1 MKLYLVRHAKSK
13 KNAGQK
19 SGVNSELHG
28 DGIEQAKRLGKY
40 FHNVKLDKVYCSTMK
55 RAKATLQAIKP
66 YIENVPF
73 SYSDKIKEHNIGI
86 YASNGKDDWS
96 QLRKDAIKNGESF
109 VEFKPSKGDSLEET
123 YKRAG
128 NFYKKLLKKH
138 KNDKILIVAHAIFLK
153 YLIFNILD
161 ISDLE
166 EGKYWKLSNAGVS
179 TFIINTKGKVD
190 DYHIDDFHHLIEG
203 GMKIKK
209 ATGES

>member
-73 SYSDKIKEHNIGI
+73 SYSDKIKEHNNMVN
-86 YASNGKDDWS
+86 SVK
-96 QLRKDAIKNGESF
+96 
-109 VEFKPSKGDSLEET
+109 KGDHVVTGGGLIGTVTNVSDNEVDIDF
-123 YKRAG
+123 G
-128 NFYKKLLKKH
+128 N
-138 KNDKILIVAHAIFLK
+138 NV
-153 YLIFNILD
+153 
-161 ISDLE
+161 
-166 EGKYWKLSNAGVS
+166 
-179 TFIINTKGKVD
+179 
-190 DYHIDDFHHLIEG
+190 
-203 GMKIKK
+203 KIKSVK
-209 ATGES
+209 STLADVRSKDK